1 MIKRQVLG
9 FRLLVTQINPLSSV
23 NCLLLA
29 KKSEIF

>member
-1 MIKRQVLG
+1 MIKTQAIG
-9 FRLLVTQINPLSSV
+9 YWLLVTQINPLSSV